1 MCAHLWLT
9 TKCSNCKESKRPGHC
24 ERDRKRDHQKS
35 HSLHFPPFKFQFKR
49 RKYYSN
55 FIKFCALT
63 KEVGFGAETEK
74 KYFQVHFIIGLCVCN
89 SVQPNCS
96 KVFEERLKKK
106 LDNEDVKQVERR
118 SQPTKRATSF
128 SLGSAN
134 KSWHRARQPASKR
147 IRNINGLWIN
157 KWWVISKCSFAQF
170 IHYYYYFTL
179 LYTYFMHSMF
189 VSCRFRGA
197 ATQVERTHLLVN
209 HTGIPIYGYF
219 ECLDWLRL
227 WHTTK
232 RNASTCTL
240 IVALS
245 VLTWICSARFSFV
258 ADGPRAPLA
267 RRDFS
272 IQINPIF
279 SLQHHRQQQ
288 HIER

>member
-1 MCAHLWLT
+1 MCAHLWVT
-9 TKCSNCKESKRPGHC
+9 TKCSNCKESERPGHC

-35 HSLHFPPFKFQFKR
+35 HSLQFPPFKFEFKR

-55 FIKFCALT
+55 FIKICALT
-63 KEVGFGAETEK
+63 KEVEFGAETEK
-74 KYFQVHFIIGLCVCN
+74 KGFQVHSIFGLCVCN

-170 IHYYYYFTL
+170 IHYIIIISHCFKHIL
-179 LYTYFMHSMF
+179 CIQCLYRVAF
-189 VSCRFRGA
+189 A
-197 ATQVERTHLLVN
+197 AQR
-209 HTGIPIYGYF
+209 
-219 ECLDWLRL
+219 LRL
-227 WHTTK
+227 
-232 RNASTCTL
+232 NAL
-240 IVALS
+240 
-245 VLTWICSARFSFV
+245 
-258 ADGPRAPLA
+258 
-267 RRDFS
+267 
-272 IQINPIF
+272 IF
-279 SLQHHRQQQ
+279 SWTILEFPFTGTSNVWIDCDFDIQRNQTHRPVPWSVRSRCLREFVQRVFHSLLMILVPISTQRFQHSN
-288 HIER
+288 